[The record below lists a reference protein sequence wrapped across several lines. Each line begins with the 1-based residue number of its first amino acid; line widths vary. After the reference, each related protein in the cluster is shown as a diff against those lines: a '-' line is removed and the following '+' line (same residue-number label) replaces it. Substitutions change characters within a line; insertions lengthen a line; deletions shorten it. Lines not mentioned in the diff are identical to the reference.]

1 MDLTPGICQDQHQME
16 EKPDPTPIRRV
27 RILDKIAVFKRADC
41 IRASRA
47 ARPGDQTIRSRAE
60 SRAVVSHTESELKSL
75 GLTLLLPRGGD
86 ISAKKL
92 NELNAHS
99 AVKGPSVRASSLSE
113 QSALNHLVQLHGRTI
128 DSSNSEPSWLLHGLS
143 STQCYDRL
151 AESALRS
158 NAVNSS
164 VTKRR
169 VTQGPQ

>member
-86 ISAKKL
+86 ISAKL
-92 NELNAHS
+92 
-99 AVKGPSVRASSLSE
+99 
-113 QSALNHLVQLHGRTI
+113 T
-128 DSSNSEPSWLLHGLS
+128 
-143 STQCYDRL
+143 
-151 AESALRS
+151 
-158 NAVNSS
+158 
-164 VTKRR
+164 
-169 VTQGPQ
+169 PQ